1 VKLSY
6 LVRGWPGHP
15 LHPPLAA
22 VPIGAYTAAIIAA
35 IVHVA
40 GTGNPDMARTAGFLI
55 QVALISTLPVAITGL
70 IDWLLLPRGTP
81 TWKLSRAHLI
91 VVAVATVLFRVA
103 WGLNDHALH
112 KGAIPTTN
120 FALMLIAYGVLAVG
134 GWLGGKIVFVFG
146 YRVLPA
152 EAAAPPT
159 ARVR

>member
-1 VKLSY
+1 MKLGY

-15 LHPPLAA
+15 LHAPLSA
-22 VPIGAYTAAIIAA
+22 VTIGAYTAAVIAA

-40 GTGNPDMARTAGFLI
+40 GSGSAEMARTAGFLI
-55 QVALISTLPVAITGL
+55 QVGLISTLPVAITGL
-70 IDWLLLPRGTP
+70 VDWFAMPRHTP
-81 TWKLSRAHLI
+81 VWKTGRAHLI
-91 VVAVATVLFRVA
+91 VLVLATVLFRVA
-103 WGLNDHALH
+103 WGLNGHALH
-112 KGAIPTTN
+112 QGAIPTTN
-120 FALMLIAYGVLAVG
+120 FALMLIAYVVLAVG

>member
-15 LHPPLAA
+15 LHPPLSA
-22 VPIGAYTAAIIAA
+22 VTIGAYTAAVIAA

-40 GTGNPDMARTAGFLI
+40 GTGNPDMARTTGFLI
-55 QVALISTLPVAITGL
+55 QVGLISTLPVGITGL
-70 IDWLLLPRGTP
+70 IDWLPLPRGTP
-81 TWKLSRAHLI
+81 IRKTGLAHLI

-103 WGLNDHALH
+103 WGLNEDALH
-112 KGAIPTTN
+112 KGVIPTTN
-120 FALMLIAYGVLAVG
+120 FALMLIAYVVLAVG
-134 GWLGGKIVFVFG
+134 SWLGGKIVFVFG

-152 EAAAPPT
+152 EAAAPAT